1 MAMNKRRGAALF
13 LSLQVLA
20 AAVLLSVSAARAQS
34 VESLMDSGNEML
46 QRGAFDQAVTQ
57 FRKVLSREPHNFE
70 AQYNVAFAY
79 LGWGRYSNA
88 VDEFNKALRMQPGHS
103 QAWANLAVAYENQ
116 GKPNDA
122 IAALSK
128 AVKADPNNVTA
139 RVNLAS
145 MYANNNKL
153 NQAINE
159 YAALVKSGY
168 TQPEVLVNYA
178 KCLVTANRID
188 EAKNYFIAAVADDPG
203 NVEAHWELA
212 DIYRKKE
219 KNPVRAKDELRLAIN
234 AHPDVPMLYEGLAD
248 ILEEEGDRKGAV
260 EQLNKA
266 IVYTSDVLVKE
277 RIRTRI
283 DRLEG
288 KGAGTGGGSA
298 AASSPGQMQTLKR
311 EDENAAPTRTVKTKP
326 VKVDFGSLLEEDN
339 SDPMDVMPTGKPP
352 AKQTGKQPA
361 KKK

>member
-1 MAMNKRRGAALF
+1 MKSVKKRRPAVLF
-13 LSLQVLA
+13 LSLRMLA
-20 AAVLLSVSAARAQS
+20 AVVLLSVSAARAQS
-34 VESLMDSGNEML
+34 IETLMDSGNEML

-88 VDEFNKALRMQPGHS
+88 VEEFNKALRMQPAHS

-122 IAALSK
+122 ITALSK

-145 MYANNNKL
+145 MYANNNRL
-153 NQAINE
+153 NQAISE
-159 YAALVKSGY
+159 YASLVKSGY

-188 EAKNYFIAAVADDPG
+188 EAKKYFIEAVSGDPG

-219 KNPVRAKDELRLAIN
+219 KNLGKAKSELRLAIN
-234 AHPDVPMLYEGLAD
+234 AHPDVPSLYEGLAD
-248 ILEEEGDRKGAV
+248 ILEEEGDRKGAI

-266 IVYTSDVLVKE
+266 VVYTSEVLVKE

-283 DRLEG
+283 EGLEG
-288 KGAGTGGGSA
+288 KSASAPGGS
-298 AASSPGQMQTLKR
+298 SSSSSGQMQTLKR
-311 EDENAAPTRTVKTKP
+311 DDENAGPTRTVKTKP
-326 VKVDFGSLLEEDN
+326 VKVDLGDLLEEDD
-339 SDPMDVMPTGKPP
+339 SDPMDVMPTGKP
-352 AKQTGKQPA
+352 AGKQTGKQTG